1 MLAAYRDICAWN
13 NPAVAVREDI
23 DKTVDSADAAD
34 QLKQS
39 MVVDTTA
46 DFILE
51 SQVVDVEAVV
61 DWEKRISSY
70 TDKQKAI
77 YRRMLPVMDELIALR
92 AEPKEN
98 GWRDIKNDKKK

>member
-13 NPAVAVREDI
+13 NPAVAAREDL

-46 DFILE
+46 DFTLE

-61 DWEKRISSY
+61 DWVGDWLGIWW
-70 TDKQKAI
+70 
-77 YRRMLPVMDELIALR
+77 RRLCVPPLVRAAAAGRRAGPVGPGSGGCLQEYGHEHL
-92 AEPKEN
+92 
-98 GWRDIKNDKKK
+98 